1 MNDGV
6 TPGAAFLC
14 AIPGRVAGKECN
26 MPANVEGMVREA
38 IRAVKAGNK
47 AEARALLEKATEIN
61 QYNEQAWMWLSAAV
75 DTVEEQILC
84 LENVLYIN
92 PDNVNAQRGLDKLR
106 HQNGTPPPAVEPKP
120 EEHLFGPAPTTEEP
134 LFGTES
140 HHDRP
145 LFEPDPPADSGA
157 PAFADFDLDGIDS
170 LPAFDDARSLFADD
184 DSPDSASAESEL
196 QPLGDELSFEEAADD
211 DDYTLDISLDE
222 RVGGSPVFTADVDDM
237 FGEDLFSDDDFSSEA
252 IPEPEKD
259 LEDMFAESADE
270 APAPAGSTPAFSG
283 GVDHISE
290 DEAPPDFHEA
300 VSAVQAAASNTP
312 SAFERAFEEELAEAV
327 DETTRYFNMIPAE
340 IKATRMPGI
349 DEQYP
354 RALIIALV
362 MLIVLNLLALG
373 FLLLNLA

>member
-1 MNDGV
+1 
-6 TPGAAFLC
+6 
-14 AIPGRVAGKECN
+14 

-92 PDNVNAQRGLDKLR
+92 PDNANAQRGLDKLR
-106 HQNGTPPPAVEPKP
+106 RQNGTPPPAVESKP
-120 EEHLFGPAPTTEEP
+120 EERLFGPAPTTEEP
-134 LFGTES
+134 LFGAELNG
-140 HHDRP
+140 DRP
-145 LFEPDPPADSGA
+145 LFEPDPPATADA

-170 LPAFDDARSLFADD
+170 LPAFDDARSLFANDG
-184 DSPDSASAESEL
+184 SPDSAPVESEL
-196 QPLGDELSFEEAADD
+196 QTFGDETSFDDDADD

-222 RVGGSPVFTADVDDM
+222 RVGSSTVFTADVDDM

-259 LEDMFAESADE
+259 LEDMFAQAAAE
-270 APAPAGSTPAFSG
+270 APSPASSAPAFSG
-283 GVDHISE
+283 GLDDVSP
-290 DEAPPDFHEA
+290 DEAPPDFDEA
-300 VSAVQAAASNTP
+300 VSAVRAAASNAP
-312 SAFERAFEEELAEAV
+312 SAFEQAFEEDLAEAL
-327 DETTRYFNMIPAE
+327 DDTTRYFNMIPAE

-354 RALIIALV
+354 RALVMALV
-362 MLIVLNLLALG
+362 TLVVLNLLALG